1 MKITIRQPDVKITAD
16 GKREYVLVEKSL
28 DDIQVKTSSII
39 SIDGSTTNT
48 GLAILREDNGGLLYS
63 CSFSRDGSSKEP
75 ESPVRYKVRLK
86 QAVQKILER
95 NQLIDKIYYEE
106 PFIGYASA
114 APNLMMLRTFIEE
127 LIIENE
133 PRFDYLKHV
142 EINNKK
148 WKKLFLAPD
157 KMPTGTEAEKKA
169 VRTKLEGFMPFLKDV
184 TQDEIDAISMGFVA
198 TTHIR
203 LHTDD
208 ELSSQKKPR
217 PFQYNIKFIGANE
230 DDDMLLEFSDVYSGP
245 DYLLENGLAITTCKG
260 TEDFN
265 KHVYKHMG
273 SEDKVLIIKYD
284 SSKHGNLTL
293 QYKIGHLAASYDY
306 IYAIVWRKARKF

>member
-1 MKITIRQPDVKITAD
+1 MKITIRQPDVKITD
-16 GKREYVLVEKSL
+16 GKREIILTDKTL
-28 DDIQVKTSSII
+28 DEIKVATPSII

-48 GLAILREDNGGLLYS
+48 GLAILREEDGALLFS
-63 CSFSRDGSSKEP
+63 CAFKREDSGDG

-86 QAVQKILER
+86 QAVQKILEN
-95 NQLIDKIYYEE
+95 NQLIDRIYYEE
-106 PFIGYASA
+106 PFIGYATA

-169 VRTKLEGFMPFLKDV
+169 VRNKLEGYMPYLTCV
-184 TQDEIDAISMGFVA
+184 TQDEIDAISMGFIA

-208 ELSSQKKPR
+208 ELESQKKAR
-217 PFQYNIKFIGANE
+217 PFQYNIRFIGANE
-230 DDDMLLEFSDVYSGP
+230 EDDMLLEFADVYDGP
-245 DYLLENGLAITTCKG
+245 AYLLENGLAITTCKG

-265 KHVYKHMG
+265 KHVYKNMG
-273 SEDKVLIIKYD
+273 NNDKVLIIKYD
-284 SSKHGNLTL
+284 SKKHGNLTL
-293 QYKIGHLAASYDY
+293 QYKIGHLAACYPY
-306 IYAIVWRKARKF
+306 IYAIVWRKTRK

>member
-1 MKITIRQPDVKITAD
+1 MKTIIRQPELKASPEKTEYILTE
-16 GKREYVLVEKSL
+16 KR
-28 DDIQVKTSSII
+28 IQEVQVRTPAII

-63 CSFSRDGSSKEP
+63 CSFSREASGDET

-86 QAVQKILER
+86 QAVKQILEQ

-114 APNLMMLRTFIEE
+114 APNLMMLRTFVEE

-133 PRFDYLKHV
+133 PRFDYVKHT

-148 WKKLFLAPD
+148 WKKLFLAPS
-157 KMPTGTEAEKKA
+157 KLPTGTEAEKKA
-169 VRTKLEGFMPFLKDV
+169 VRVKLEEYMPFLKTV
-184 TQDEIDAISMGFVA
+184 SQDEIDAISMGFVA

-203 LHTDD
+203 LHTED
-208 ELSSQKKPR
+208 ELNSQKKPR
-217 PFQYNIKFIGANE
+217 PFKYNIKFIGANE
-230 DDDMLLEFSDVYSGP
+230 DDDMLLEFSDIYDGP
-245 DYLLENGLAITTCKG
+245 NSLLENGLAITTCKG

-265 KHVYKHMG
+265 KHVYKYMG
-273 SEDKVLIIKYD
+273 NEDKVLIIKYD
-284 SSKHGNLTL
+284 SKKHGNLTL
-293 QYKIGHLAASYDY
+293 QYKIGHLAACYDY
-306 IYAIVWRKARKF
+306 IYAIVWRKTRK